1 MIPKIWSNRRGIST
15 FVAVLLL
22 IVLAVAAG
30 IVIYSYVMGYLG
42 GLGGGGSTPGSLAL
56 DTSSCNL
63 TYIVA
68 YVRNSGKGDVTLDK
82 AYVDG
87 KETSFTGGNTIS
99 EGTVKQVSISPVSG
113 NFTVGVTYEVKLVA
127 KDNTQLAFSVKCK

>member
-1 MIPKIWSNRRGIST
+1 MIYKIWSNRRGIST

-56 DTSSCNL
+56 DTSSCNT
-63 TYIVA
+63 TYVVA

-87 KETSFTGGNTIS
+87 KEKSFTAAGGNTIS
-99 EGTVKQVSISPVSG
+99 EGTVKQVSISGTFS
-113 NFTVGVTYEVKLVA
+113 VGVTYEVKLVA

>member
-1 MIPKIWSNRRGIST
+1 MMNRIWSNRRGIST

-56 DTSSCNL
+56 DTSSCNT
-63 TYIVA
+63 TYVVA

-87 KETSFTGGNTIS
+87 DEKSFTAAGGNTIS
-99 EGTVKQVSISPVSG
+99 ETTVKQVSISGTFS
-113 NFTVGVTYEVKLVA
+113 VGVTYEVKLVA